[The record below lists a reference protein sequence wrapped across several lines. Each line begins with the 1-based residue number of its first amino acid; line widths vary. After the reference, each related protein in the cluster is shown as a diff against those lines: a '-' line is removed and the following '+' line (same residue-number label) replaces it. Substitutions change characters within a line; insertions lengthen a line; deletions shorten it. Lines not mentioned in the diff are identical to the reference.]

1 FDLNHQKKSSDNNQK
16 HYNLDVYEIQ
26 GISVDY
32 DLTGTLKLE
41 TKYVYDRF
49 VNSNVS
55 SDVDDI
61 NISIENESLESA
73 FKLYKD
79 IAIAIENT
87 SHTIPEVRA
96 GPISFSGN
104 I

>member
-1 FDLNHQKKSSDNNQK
+1 MSNILHIFVLLNNQK
-16 HYNLDVYEIQ
+16 NYYLDVYEIQ

-32 DLTGTLKLE
+32 DLTGTLTLE
-41 TKYVYDRF
+41 TKHVYERF
-49 VNSNVS
+49 VNSNVY

-61 NISIENESLESA
+61 NISIDDEPLERA

-104 I
+104 L